1 MTRATYYLCRYVR
14 TDEVKPEGKG
24 FVVGAASNGMAVLA
38 PLRLAPSYVYR
49 LRRDSQAL
57 LLTAYEAAALATA
70 LDQEG
75 NPHLL
80 TEADAQDGRAL

>member
-14 TDEVKPEGKG
+14 TDEVATH
-24 FVVGAASNGMAVLA
+24 GAGYCVDSTGARIADSL
-38 PLRLAPSYVYR
+38 PRAPSYVYR